1 MIRPAK
7 EVEVFL
13 YAEPVDMRKSI
24 DGLACL
30 IEQET
35 ELSPFDNRLFVFCNR
50 GRDKIKLLFWENNGF
65 VLWYKRLEKY
75 RFQWPGKG
83 MPAMID
89 GQLLNDLLDG
99 YDIRPRKPHPPLYYS
114 TMV

>member
-1 MIRPAK
+1 MIRPATDI
-7 EVEVFL
+7 EVFL

-35 ELSPFDNRLFVFCNR
+35 ELSPFDSRLFVFCNR
-50 GRDKIKLLFWENNGF
+50 GRNKIKLL
-65 VLWYKRLEKY
+65 LWYKRLEKY
-75 RFQWPGKG
+75 RFQWPDKD
-83 MPAMID
+83 MPATID
-89 GQLLNDLLDG
+89 GRLLNDLLDG
-99 YDIRPRKPHPPLYYS
+99 YDIRPRKLHPALHYS

>member
-1 MIRPAK
+1 MIRPATDI
-7 EVEVFL
+7 EVFL

-35 ELSPFDNRLFVFCNR
+35 KLSPFDHWVFVFCNR
-50 GRDKIKLLFWENNGF
+50 EWDKIKLLFWENNGF

-75 RFQWPGKG
+75 RFQWPT
-83 MPAMID
+83 IE
-89 GQLLNDLLDG
+89 
-99 YDIRPRKPHPPLYYS
+99 
-114 TMV
+114 